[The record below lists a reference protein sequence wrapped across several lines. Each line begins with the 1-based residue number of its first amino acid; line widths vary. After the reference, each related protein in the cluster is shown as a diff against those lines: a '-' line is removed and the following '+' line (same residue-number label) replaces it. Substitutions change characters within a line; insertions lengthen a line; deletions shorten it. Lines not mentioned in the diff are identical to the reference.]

1 MLKKFEIEG
10 FKSFENKF
18 ILDLS
23 KAHNYD
29 SNRET
34 VDNSI
39 ILWIWGES
47 RGYDIR
53 V

>member
-23 KAHNYD
+23 KANDYY

-39 ILWIWGES
+39 IL
-47 RGYDIR
+47 
-53 V
+53 

>member
-18 ILDLS
+18 TLDLL
-23 KAHNYD
+23 KANDYD

-39 ILWIWGES
+39 IL
-47 RGYDIR
+47 
-53 V
+53 